1 MIHFKIKNIHDKD
14 ILFIDAFDSSIMSK
28 KFKFEGADVFDNQ
41 FMFLNME
48 IDFNSVIEKINIKD
62 EIKVTFDGL
71 THLSGVYKVNIISV
85 MPIKNEWFTKL
96 TLERE
101 LGVEMAVPDAKP
113 FNKIKVAYK
122 MEAVLWE

>member
-1 MIHFKIKNIHDKD
+1 MINFKIKNIHDKD
-14 ILFIDAFDSSIMSK
+14 ILFIDAFGSSIMSK
-28 KFKFEGADVFDNQ
+28 KFKFDGADVFDNQ

-62 EIKVTFDGL
+62 EIKVTFDES
-71 THLSGVYKVNIISV
+71 THFNGVYKVNIISV
-85 MPIKNEWFTKL
+85 MPRKNEWFTKL

-101 LGVEMAVPDAKP
+101 LDVEMAVLDVKP